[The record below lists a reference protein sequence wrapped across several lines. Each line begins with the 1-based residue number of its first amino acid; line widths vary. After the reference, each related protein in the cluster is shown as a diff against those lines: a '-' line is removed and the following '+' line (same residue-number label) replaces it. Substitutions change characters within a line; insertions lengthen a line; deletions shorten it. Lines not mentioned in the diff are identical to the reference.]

1 MGNLFKLGTK
11 YAESMDLKYLDENNQ
26 LKPVWMGSYGIGL
39 ERCMAA
45 VADQHHD
52 DAGLIW
58 PLEIA
63 PFQVAIVPVSMK
75 NEAQA
80 KAAQELY
87 EELKKAGVKV
97 LLDDRPERAGVKFKD
112 MELIGI
118 PYRVTIG
125 RGIDNSMVEWTER
138 ESGIK
143 EEIPADL
150 VRERI
155 LSLLH

>member
-1 MGNLFKLGTK
+1 M
-11 YAESMDLKYLDENNQ
+11 
-26 LKPVWMGSYGIGL
+26 
-39 ERCMAA
+39 
-45 VADQHHD
+45 
-52 DAGLIW
+52 
-58 PLEIA
+58 
-63 PFQVAIVPVSMK
+63 
-75 NEAQA
+75 
-80 KAAQELY
+80 
-87 EELKKAGVKV
+87 
-97 LLDDRPERAGVKFKD
+97 KFKD